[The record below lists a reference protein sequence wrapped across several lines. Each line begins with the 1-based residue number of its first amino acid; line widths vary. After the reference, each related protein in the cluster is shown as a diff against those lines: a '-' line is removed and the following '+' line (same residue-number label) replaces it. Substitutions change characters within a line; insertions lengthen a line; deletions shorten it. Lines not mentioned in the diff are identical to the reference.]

1 MARTDANPP
10 MPEFRTDYVLQ
21 EVDTDYLSQ
30 AVKPKQ
36 FIHIDQSECITCEG
50 CVDIC
55 PWKCIHMVKTEAI
68 SEAIDTDQPGDDP
81 TDQYVFL
88 DRRRRLH
95 PLRPVRRPLPD
106 RGHHPR
112 QAGRARRPRR
122 PPPAHQHPWLRL
134 WDAVGLAKRTREHMA
149 KTMPNRPSIGDKV
162 GEVTDKVQGS
172 QAWNSIFRPGS
183 IFRKGYTD
191 SPRNRSYVIM
201 NSVLYHLHP
210 VKVKRH
216 AVKVSYTLCLGGLSF
231 FLFILLT
238 VTGIFLMFFYRPT
251 AAQAWDD
258 IDGLQTSVTF
268 GLLVRNMHRW
278 GAHLMVLSVFLH
290 MARVFYH
297 GAYKAPREFNWVIGV
312 MLLLLT
318 LLLSFTGYLLPWDQ
332 LALWAVTV
340 GTNMMGYTPVFG
352 TQVRFVLLG
361 GTEIGT
367 DTLLRWYVLH
377 VLMLPFVIVIFM
389 AIHFWRVRKDGGI
402 SGPL

>member
-1 MARTDANPP
+1 VASNGNGSNGAGG
-10 MPEFRTDYVLQ
+10 VG
-21 EVDTDYLSQ
+21 
-30 AVKPKQ
+30 VK
-36 FIHIDQSECITCEG
+36 
-50 CVDIC
+50 
-55 PWKCIHMVKTEAI
+55 
-68 SEAIDTDQPGDDP
+68 
-81 TDQYVFL
+81 L
-88 DRRRRLH
+88 
-95 PLRPVRRPLPD
+95 
-106 RGHHPR
+106 
-112 QAGRARRPRR
+112 RARG
-122 PPPAHQHPWLRL
+122 A
-134 WDAVGLAKRTREHMA
+134 E
-149 KTMPNRPSIGDKV
+149 IGEKL
-162 GEVTDKVQGS
+162 QGS

-183 IFRKGYTD
+183 IYRKGYTD

-201 NSVLYHLHP
+201 NNVLFHLHP

-251 AAQAWDD
+251 AADAWNTVQN
-258 IDGLQTSVTF
+258 LETAVTF
-268 GLLVRNMHRW
+268 GSLVRNMHRW
-278 GAHLMVLSVFLH
+278 AAHLMVLTVFLH
-290 MARVFYH
+290 MSRVFYH

-312 MLLLLT
+312 ILLTLT

-352 TQVRFVLLG
+352 SQVRFVLLG
-361 GTEIGT
+361 SKEIGN

-389 AIHFWRVRKDGGI
+389 AVHFWRVRKDGGV